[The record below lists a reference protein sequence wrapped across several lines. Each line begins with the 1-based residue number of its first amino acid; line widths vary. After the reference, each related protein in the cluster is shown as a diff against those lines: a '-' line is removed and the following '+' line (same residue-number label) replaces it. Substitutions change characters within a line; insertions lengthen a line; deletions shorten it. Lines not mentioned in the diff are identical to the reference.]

1 MGLEVKFM
9 PGRYVKP
16 FVHAHR
22 LLLSSPPRIP
32 EHICGGEG
40 GHMAVTVQ
48 MQFTSA
54 VTEMYQDAFVGS
66 AIENGTTIIQF
77 DLRQH
82 DFHSELGTKATIWW
96 RKESYHVDVH
106 ELSTFHNPIAYRF
119 IVAQGSYVND
129 HDQRI
134 YFTPT
139 IQGVST
145 SQHMSHSVI
154 RLACYLAVV
163 CGVSLRHIALL
174 FAVLFLIPITKSS
187 IKRWIDDIGAH
198 LPPPEEMLQQLL
210 ALAPATECHIDGYY
224 PLGTDHCVMVVKDEH
239 DRILIT
245 HETVSENGKE
255 ARQFL
260 QHVKDL
266 GLHVTAAFS
275 DYSQSFTEA
284 IKAVFPHARFQA
296 DHFHTVKNIWGHL
309 KKSLLSY
316 RRKVKASGTEQ
327 NDAQLLGVAKQ
338 LWQLRWS
345 LLKKPANLS
354 GEEKQAMAA
363 LEREDAGFVHRF
375 RSIIRQL
382 VNIFDHSHSEA
393 QAKIKLKQLRQEIN
407 AVDDDHLQKILTFFD
422 DHWDQA
428 LRYLRKK
435 GMGKHRRGSNSES
448 GMRLLRRLEKNHD
461 GIRSA
466 ATRQHYIQIYQAI
479 KYLSLDIAAFIEQGP
494 QMPGPPRV

>member
-1 MGLEVKFM
+1 
-9 PGRYVKP
+9 
-16 FVHAHR
+16 
-22 LLLSSPPRIP
+22 
-32 EHICGGEG
+32 
-40 GHMAVTVQ
+40 MAVTVQ

-54 VTEMYQDAFVGS
+54 VTEMYEDAFVGS

-82 DFHSELGTKATIWW
+82 DFHSELGTQATIWW

-106 ELSTFHNPIAYRF
+106 ELSTFHNPITYRF
-119 IVAQGSYVND
+119 IIAQGSYVND
-129 HDQRI
+129 KDQRM

-174 FAVLFLIPITKSS
+174 FSVLFLIPITKSS

-198 LPPPEEMLQQLL
+198 LPPPEEMLRQLL

-239 DRILIT
+239 DRILMT
-245 HETVSENGKE
+245 HEAASENGDD

-260 QHVKDL
+260 QRLKDH
-266 GLHVTAAFS
+266 GLKVTAAFS

-284 IKAVFPHARFQA
+284 IKSVYPHARFQA
-296 DHFHTVKNIWGHL
+296 DHFHTVKNVWGHL

-316 RRKVKASGTEQ
+316 RRQVKASGEAQ
-327 NDAQLLGVAKQ
+327 QDAACMALAKK
-338 LWQLRWS
+338 LWTLRWS
-345 LLKKPANLS
+345 LLKKPGNLS
-354 GEEKQAMAA
+354 AEEKQAIAE
-363 LEREDAGFVHRF
+363 LESEDEGFVPRF
-375 RSIIRQL
+375 RNIIRQL
-382 VNIFDHSHSEA
+382 VNIFDHAHSEA
-393 QAKIKLKQLRQEIN
+393 QAKLRLQQLRQDIHALE
-407 AVDDDHLQKILTFFD
+407 DHQLNKIPQFFD

-461 GIRSA
+461 GVRSA

-479 KYLSLDIAAFIEQGP
+479 KYLSLDVADFIEKGP
-494 QMPGPPRV
+494 QLAELPEV